1 MAKREGNR
9 RQGRRKMKVGRGII
23 VGAVLQGGR
32 ERK

>member
-1 MAKREGNR
+1 MARREGIG
-9 RQGRRKMKVGRGII
+9 RQGKRKMKVGRGII